1 MSLGVRIKRLRH
13 LRGLTQR
20 ELATMVGVS
29 PGYIQALES
38 NKRTGSLELMRKLAD
53 ALGTD
58 LSSLLDE
65 AQRKQSKVYLD
76 DLLSD
81 EGTENLVQRTK
92 ARSARHSDAR
102 EDTRRHPGAPP
113 RRIKI

>member
-13 LRGLTQR
+13 LRGLTQH

-81 EGTENLVQRTK
+81 EGTEIWYKGRKLDPRDAAML
-92 ARSARHSDAR
+92 ARILDAILEHR
-102 EDTRRHPGAPP
+102 LGE
-113 RRIKI
+113 

>member
-20 ELATMVGVS
+20 ELAAMVGVS

-38 NKRTGSLELMRKLAD
+38 NKRSGSLELMRRLAD
-53 ALGTD
+53 ALGAD

-65 AQRKQSKVYLD
+65 AQHKQCKVYLD
-76 DLLSD
+76 DLLKD
-81 EGTENLVQRTK
+81 EATEIWYKGQKLDFRDRMMFAK
-92 ARSARHSDAR
+92 ILDAILGLQTG
-102 EDTRRHPGAPP
+102 EQ
-113 RRIKI
+113 K